1 MTVNQFRSLSR
12 EQQENHITN
21 YGEFL
26 SVQTIQNEKFGLYAI
41 DNFFVEI
48 RCENDSLKV
57 LEVNAFMTS
66 PLLDKYT
73 SHGQNRIF
81 E

>member
-1 MTVNQFRSLSR
+1 MTVDQFKRLDR

-41 DNFFVEI
+41 DSFFV
-48 RCENDSLKV
+48 
-57 LEVNAFMTS
+57 
-66 PLLDKYT
+66 
-73 SHGQNRIF
+73 
-81 E
+81 

>member
-1 MTVNQFRSLSR
+1 MTLDQFNRLDR

-41 DNFFVEI
+41 DSFFVEI
-48 RCENDSLKV
+48 RCENDSLRVLKV
-57 LEVNAFMTS
+57 SAFKTS
-66 PLLDKYT
+66 SLMDK
-73 SHGQNRIF
+73 HIGNNLKMLF
-81 E
+81 